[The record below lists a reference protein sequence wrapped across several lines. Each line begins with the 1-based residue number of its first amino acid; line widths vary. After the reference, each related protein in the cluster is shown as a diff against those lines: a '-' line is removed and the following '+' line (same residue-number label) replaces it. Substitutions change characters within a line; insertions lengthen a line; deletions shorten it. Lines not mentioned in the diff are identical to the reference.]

1 MAVIL
6 WKVLRQ
12 RSIYG
17 SLLKNWLITEAVLM
31 SGSMINTQPGSSD
44 IPMPMSNCQPL
55 AMMKNSL
62 VETSENSDIALL
74 WMLNRVSTCCFFDL
88 KADKSQMEL
97 HVLKAASGIERYEVK
112 NNTEQITDIFF

>member
-17 SLLKNWLITEAVLM
+17 SLLKNWLIIEAVLM

-44 IPMPMSNCQPL
+44 IPMSTSSCQPL
-55 AMMKNSL
+55 AIPKNSL
-62 VETSENSDIALL
+62 VETSEYSEFALL
-74 WMLNRVSTCCFFDL
+74 WMLNRVSACCSFDL
-88 KADKSQMEL
+88 KA
-97 HVLKAASGIERYEVK
+97 VK
-112 NNTEQITDIFF
+112 L